1 MTTLRLEIQ
10 VLPGM
15 NPQLFDVQCVPETL
29 EIESWEHGHKI
40 TVVDTND
47 TPRAWVAAQILH
59 VSFWEMGEDVTTQS
73 TEAEREL
80 STSAQSA

>member
-1 MTTLRLEIQ
+1 MILRLEIQ

-15 NPQLFDVQCVPETL
+15 NPQCFDIQCLPETL

-40 TVVDTND
+40 TIVDTND

-59 VSFWEMGEDVTTQS
+59 VSFWEMDEDVTSQGAK
-73 TEAEREL
+73 EEREL
-80 STSAQSA
+80 SAVSQPA